1 MIKHEH
7 CISGNMNVKN
17 GEDTQKKEYIKKKNK
32 KLCGRKEREKR
43 RRWKYERKKG
53 RTVTTTIHL

>member
-17 GEDTQKKEYIKKKNK
+17 GDDTQKKEYMKKK
-32 KLCGRKEREKR
+32 RKNYVEERREKR
-43 RRWKYERKKG
+43 
-53 RTVTTTIHL
+53 